1 MRRAFLISLVAGLVV
16 AFSIREYR
24 LHRKAPLQEAY
35 VVSEGVTVWNGTAQI
50 RSPVASL
57 TYGQP
62 VQVYG
67 RDADYVLVGTA
78 AGVRGWVSSVSLMD
92 PDIWRRVAL
101 LSETTKSMQV
111 QAVGHT
117 RARANIHTRPGAGEP
132 VIFQAPGDSSLIVLR
147 HGNDGTQA
155 GRDSTDAIPDATSKD
170 YWLIR
175 ARVKNVGDV
184 SGWMLGR
191 LVALD
196 LPEPLPEYQSSE
208 AMTITAWF
216 EINHELDSSSGGER
230 PEYLVAGVRDA
241 NSQPRPQAQSH
252 TAADAATCDFDVI
265 RVYTWSPKR
274 HRYET
279 AFLDGGFCGRL
290 PLSVTPAKS
299 DGGDAYFSFPNV
311 VANSIENRAYHMKLT
326 TVWRIDAAG
335 DKAQRKIRRAG
346 NLSARRSHT

>member
-1 MRRAFLISLVAGLVV
+1 MRRAFLITLIVGLVV

-24 LHRKAPLQEAY
+24 IHRKAPVEEAY
-35 VVSEGVTVWNGTAQI
+35 VVSEGATVWNSTAQI
-50 RSPVASL
+50 RSAIANL

-62 VQVYG
+62 VQVYQ

-117 RARANIHTRPGAGEP
+117 RARANIHTRPGVGEP
-132 VIFQAPGDSSLIVLR
+132 VIFQAPGDSPLIVLR
-147 HGNDGTQA
+147 HGNDGSQA

-208 AMTITAWF
+208 AMTIMAWF
-216 EINHELDSSSGGER
+216 EVNHAADSSSGSER
-230 PEYLVAGVRDA
+230 PEYLVAGMRDA
-241 NSQPRPQAQSH
+241 NLQARSQVQSH
-252 TAADAATCDFDVI
+252 AAANAATCDFNVI

-279 AFLDGGFCGRL
+279 AFVDGGFCGRL
-290 PLSVTPAKS
+290 PLNVTPAATA
-299 DGGDAYFSFPNV
+299 GGDAYFSFPNV
-311 VANSIENRAYHMKLT
+311 IADSIENRAYHMKLT
-326 TVWRIDAAG
+326 TVWRIDASA
-335 DKAQRKIRRAG
+335 DKAQRRIRRAG
-346 NLSARRSHT
+346 DISARRSHT

>member
-1 MRRAFLISLVAGLVV
+1 MRRAFLISLIAGLVV

-24 LHRKAPLQEAY
+24 LHTKAPLEEAY
-35 VVSEGVTVWNGTAQI
+35 VVSDGVTVWNSTAQI
-50 RSPVASL
+50 RSAIANL

-62 VQVYG
+62 VQVYR
-67 RDADYVLVGTA
+67 RDADYVLVGTS

-111 QAVGHT
+111 QAAGHT
-117 RARANIHTRPGAGEP
+117 RARANIHTRPGIGEP
-132 VIFQAPGDSSLIVLR
+132 VIFQAPGDSPLVVLR
-147 HGNDGTQA
+147 HGNDGSQS
-155 GRDSTDAIPDATSKD
+155 GLDSAEAIPDATSKD

-175 ARVKNVGDV
+175 AHVNGVGDI

-208 AMTITAWF
+208 AMAIVAWF
-216 EINHELDSSSGGER
+216 EISHGLDGSSGNER

-241 NSQPRPQAQSH
+241 NSQPRLRTRAN
-252 TAADAATCDFDVI
+252 TKACDFNVI
-265 RVYTWSPKR
+265 RVYTWSSKR
-274 HRYET
+274 ERYET

-290 PLSVTPAKS
+290 PLNVTPAKTA
-299 DGGDAYFSFPNV
+299 GGDAYFSFPNV
-311 VANSIENRAYHMKLT
+311 IANSIENRAYHMKLT
-326 TVWRIDAAG
+326 TVWRTDVSA
-335 DKAQRKIRRAG
+335 DKAQRKIRRAA
-346 NLSARRSHT
+346 NTSERRSHT